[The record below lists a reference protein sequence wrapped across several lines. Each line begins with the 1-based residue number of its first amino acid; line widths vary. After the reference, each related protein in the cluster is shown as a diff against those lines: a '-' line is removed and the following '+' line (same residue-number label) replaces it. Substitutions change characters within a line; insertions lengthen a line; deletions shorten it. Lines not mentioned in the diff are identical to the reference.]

1 MEAREARLLDKLKRY
16 EKLKKEIEECK
27 QDIEELLLTYDFDLD
42 EISNNFPAIHD
53 FRTKSKRIYT
63 TFK

>member
-16 EKLKKEIEECK
+16 EKLKKEIKECR
-27 QDIEELLLTYDFDLD
+27 QDIEELLLTYDFNLD
-42 EISNNFPAIHD
+42 EISNDFPAIYD
-53 FRTKSKRIYT
+53 FKTKSKRAYT